1 MRNDDEPVAVRA
13 IPPDDPCAATRAA
26 VMRLVAA
33 GYPVMILAEATLDA
47 STTPPD
53 YDGPLDY
60 VSLLVPPDSAAAI
73 LELLVQAGWTLPS
86 DAARERALGPIA
98 VRHAWPLACGRAALD
113 LHHFATALNRL
124 RGDDDRLWRY
134 SASVSWRGCQV
145 RTPRPEH
152 ALLLAVIEGC
162 CGPPRLR
169 PAWIERGCR
178 LLDGRPL
185 DWTELLHDVRLRALE
200 AIMHRGLERCVREHG
215 ATAPWGVLQNL
226 EVDSTGIQREEVTR
240 LEASAAPSA
249 EPGRSPDYTL
259 AVARYRRRHEF
270 ADPVQAATSPAAT
283 LALELPADGTAVWVE
298 IPTAQVSTDWLV
310 LSLTVD
316 LPPAGDGPG
325 IAMRV
330 MLPGLPVGA
339 IPTTPAGSGPGRSFT
354 AMLPFHRGFLRDR
367 GIDKVGFDFQR
378 DGRPIAWERPVA
390 MRIDCLMA
398 LTAAGPFDVAGEAY
412 RR

>member
-1 MRNDDEPVAVRA
+1 MRNDHDPVSVRA
-13 IPPDDPCAATRAA
+13 RPPDDPCATTRAA

-47 STTPPD
+47 SPAPPD
-53 YDGPLDY
+53 EDGPLDY

-73 LELLVQAGWTLPS
+73 LELLVQAGWTLPP

-98 VRHAWPLACGRAALD
+98 VRHAWPLVCGRAAVD

-124 RGDDDRLWRY
+124 RGDDDRLWRF

-152 ALLLAVIEGC
+152 ALLLALIEGC
-162 CGPPRLR
+162 CGRPRLR

-185 DWTELLHDVRLRALE
+185 DWIELLHDIRLRSLE
-200 AIMHRGLERCVREHG
+200 AIMHRGLERCVSEHG

-226 EVDSTGIQREEVTR
+226 EVDSTGIQREEVAR

-249 EPGRSPDYTL
+249 EPGASPDYAL
-259 AVARYRRRHEF
+259 ALARYRRRHEF
-270 ADPVQAATSPAAT
+270 ADPSQVATAPSAT
-283 LALELPADGTAVWVE
+283 LSFELPADGTAVWVE
-298 IPTAQVSTDWLV
+298 IPTTAVSTDWMV
-310 LSLTVD
+310 LSLTID

-330 MLPGLPVGA
+330 MLPGLPVGT
-339 IPTTPAGSGPGRSFT
+339 IPTTPAGSGLPRRFT
-354 AMLPFHRGFLRDR
+354 AMLPFHRGFLGAR
-367 GIDKVGFDFQR
+367 GIDKVGIDFQR
-378 DGRPIAWERPVA
+378 DGRPLAWERPVA
-390 MRIDCLMA
+390 MRIDCLTA
-398 LTAAGPFDVAGEAY
+398 LTAGQSAVRVPSPTP
-412 RR
+412 R

>member
-1 MRNDDEPVAVRA
+1 MRNDREPVTVRA
-13 IPPDDPCAATRAA
+13 ISPDDPCAATRAA
-26 VMRLVAA
+26 VTRLVAA

-60 VSLLVPPDSAAAI
+60 VSLLVPPASAAAI
-73 LELLVQAGWTLPS
+73 LALLVQAGWTLPS
-86 DAARERALGPIA
+86 DAAGERALGPIA
-98 VRHAWPLACGRAALD
+98 GRHAWPLACGRAALD
-113 LHHFATALNRL
+113 LHHFATPLNRL
-124 RGDDDRLWRY
+124 RGDDDRLWKY

-152 ALLLAVIEGC
+152 ALLLAIVAAL
-162 CGPPRLR
+162 CGPPHHR

-185 DWTELLHDVRLRALE
+185 DWTELLHDIRLRSLE
-200 AIMHRGLERCVREHG
+200 AIMHRGLERCAGEHG
-215 ATAPWGVLQNL
+215 ATVPWGVLQNL
-226 EVDSTGIQREEVTR
+226 EVDSTGIQREEVAR

-249 EPGRSPDYTL
+249 EPRTSPDYTL
-259 AVARYRRRHEF
+259 ALARYRRRHEF
-270 ADPVQAATSPAAT
+270 ADPSQVATSPSAT
-283 LALELPADGTAVWVE
+283 LSFEIPADGTAAWVE
-298 IPTAQVSTDWLV
+298 IPTTQVSTDWLV
-310 LSLTVD
+310 LSLTID

-330 MLPGLPVGA
+330 MLPGLPVGT
-339 IPTTPAGSGPGRSFT
+339 IPAPAASGQPQRFT
-354 AMLPFHRGFLRDR
+354 AMLPFHQGFFGAR

-378 DGRPIAWERPVA
+378 DGRPLAWERPVA
-390 MRIDCLMA
+390 MRIDCLTA
-398 LTAAGPFDVAGEAY
+398 LIAAAPFDVAGEAY